1 MKVQGILYEIQ
12 RFVISYR
19 NAGKVKVLCYVLC
32 VEVVLVLHMEEKM
45 ISIDTRITQSIRDVD
60 VIQQQ
65 RKLSNFGI
73 SSANAKLNQ
82 KVVKG

>member
-32 VEVVLVLHMEEKM
+32 EEVVLVLHMEEKM
-45 ISIDTRITQSIRDVD
+45 ISIDTRITQSIRDVA

-65 RKLSNFGI
+65 RKLSYFGT
-73 SSANAKLNQ
+73 S
-82 KVVKG
+82 